1 MDDVEMPDFDF
12 DETESENEGPVIQV
26 PPRRPRQTLIPF
38 LNLVAQTPSSNTK
51 QETLSQYT
59 KEKIK
64 REKLLK
70 QRRNAQERIK
80 HFINKLKKIEEEL
93 NKSDTELAKLEPI
106 VLADLLN
113 PN

>member
-1 MDDVEMPDFDF
+1 MDEDEMFDYD
-12 DETESENEGPVIQV
+12 DEIESENEGSVIQV
-26 PPRRPRQTLIPF
+26 PPRRPRESLIPF
-38 LNLVAQTPSSNTK
+38 LNLVAQTPPSNSK
-51 QETLSQYT
+51 QEALSQYA

-64 REKLLK
+64 RGKLLK

-80 HFINKLKKIEEEL
+80 HFVNKLKKIEEEL
-93 NKSDTELAKLEPI
+93 NKSDTELAKVEPI

>member
-1 MDDVEMPDFDF
+1 MDEDEMFDF
-12 DETESENEGPVIQV
+12 DDEIESENEGPVIQV
-26 PPRRPRQTLIPF
+26 PPRRPRESLIPF
-38 LNLVAQTPSSNTK
+38 LNLVAQTPPSNSK
-51 QETLSQYT
+51 QEALSQYV

-64 REKLLK
+64 RRKLLK

-80 HFINKLKKIEEEL
+80 HFVNKLNKIEEEL
-93 NKSDTELAKLEPI
+93 NKSDTELAKVEPI